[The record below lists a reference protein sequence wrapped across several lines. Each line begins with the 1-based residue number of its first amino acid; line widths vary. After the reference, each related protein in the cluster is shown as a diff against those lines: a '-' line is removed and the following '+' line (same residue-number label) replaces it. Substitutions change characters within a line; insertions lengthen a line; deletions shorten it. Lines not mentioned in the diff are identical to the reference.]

1 MAERKDSAERILEGL
16 KDIYSWSKKEILTD
30 CPVRH
35 IHRKMELSK
44 RLVTE
49 EEKQWCENKIKELE
63 DQIPDPNFADPE
75 DYRKKKS
82 RYDSVKNRNMRV
94 LRQYEEQQNEPDIQ
108 MMLHVAQIGEIAF
121 ATNRFELY
129 QDFQHR
135 IQARSPFT
143 QTFIIQLGG
152 DNGGTYLP
160 THRGVAN
167 KGYSACIFDNQVG
180 PEGGQELVE
189 NTLEMLNELYSRE
202 D

>member
-1 MAERKDSAERILEGL
+1 M
-16 KDIYSWSKKEILTD
+16 
-30 CPVRH
+30 
-35 IHRKMELSK
+35 
-44 RLVTE
+44 
-49 EEKQWCENKIKELE
+49 
-63 DQIPDPNFADPE
+63 
-75 DYRKKKS
+75 RKKTS
-82 RYDSVKNRNMRV
+82 RYDSLKNRNTRV
-94 LRQYEEQQNEPDIQ
+94 LNKYENQKTDKTLEITV
-108 MMLHVAQIGEIAF
+108 HAVQIGEIAF

-160 THRGVAN
+160 TTRGVAN

-189 NTLEMLNELYSRE
+189 NTLEMLNELYNRE